1 MFRFLQN
8 LWKQMDWRIW
18 ITCLIFSFLV
28 TTSLAWKESP
38 ANRAAEAASGRGE
51 AVSLQMQEATP
62 EQSLDSTP
70 TKTPLPPELMANY
83 QQTTGV
89 IVFAGIVVLVVVGG
103 VVREFLR
110 GRHSGPL

>member
-28 TTSLAWKESP
+28 ATSLAWREPP
-38 ANRAAEAASGRGE
+38 ANRVAGAAAGQGEAAL
-51 AVSLQMQEATP
+51 LQIQEATP
-62 EQSLDSTP
+62 DQWPDSTP

-89 IVFAGIVVLVVVGG
+89 IVFAGIVVLVVVAG
-103 VVREFLR
+103 VLREFLR
-110 GRHSGPL
+110 GRHTGHP